1 MRKKRNSVFETNS
14 SSVHSLSISEDGM
27 EKSNLPVK
35 NGYVVA
41 RFGEFGNDFR
51 LYRTQEEKISY
62 VVSLFYY
69 TCGWRKEDIY
79 EDWAFRAFSDAVAE
93 YTGTKGVKIIGREPS
108 IDHQS
113 QPTEYS
119 DGNSALN
126 LYDTSFLMQFVFNKY
141 VCLKTDCD

>member
-1 MRKKRNSVFETNS
+1 MIKKRNGVFETNS
-14 SSVHSLSISEDGM
+14 SSVHSISISEDGM

-35 NGYVVA
+35 NGYVIA

-51 LYRTQEEKISY
+51 LYRTQEEKLSY

-69 TCGWRKEDIY
+69 ICGWRKEDIY
-79 EDWAFRAFSDAVAE
+79 EDWAFREFSDAVAE
-93 YTGTKGVKIIGREPS
+93 YTGTKGVKIVGREPS

-113 QPTEYS
+113 QPESS
-119 DGNSALN
+119 DGNDVLN
-126 LYDTSFLMQFVFNKY
+126 LYNTSFLMQFVFNKY